1 MEQGQILGAL
11 RGLSISTQMQQ
22 RASELAARGMGEP
35 SQLIHQHE
43 VTGNQVLNSIRQLP
57 ISTQEAAQ
65 RVAAIIGAIRF
76 LLTQAARQ
84 ALVSGNLI
92 LSQALNSV
100 ERALVNVGQAV
111 ARAGGRLNT
120 PIIVINIRALKRA
133 AGIFDPDDG
142 A

>member
-1 MEQGQILGAL
+1 M
-11 RGLSISTQMQQ
+11 
-22 RASELAARGMGEP
+22 
-35 SQLIHQHE
+35 
-43 VTGNQVLNSIRQLP
+43 NSIRQLP

-65 RVAAIIGAIRF
+65 KVTGIIGAIRF

-100 ERALVNVGQAV
+100 ERALINVGQAAV
-111 ARAGGRLNT
+111 RAGGRLNT
-120 PIIVINIRALKRA
+120 PIIVIDIRGIKRSF
-133 AGIFDPDDG
+133 GILDPDD